1 MDFIKA
7 QNLIS
12 KINNLF
18 QSIQMSENQISTLE
32 KDLMKSY
39 LRELYEIIQRPD
51 EPKSSS
57 IPKKINNQK
66 EELITDLRSNNRLES
81 FDDRLDESIEEV
93 KNELKST
100 VPSSSPAPVE
110 PISKEEV
117 ISSAPVINQE
127 TIVKDYKTEQSP
139 PTLSPSATSSPPPSA
154 TPSPVFNLS
163 SEMAEL
169 FSEPSVSDLSDKL
182 SGTPIQDLSRAF
194 GVNERILTINELF
207 GGDSNRFNE
216 TIRSI
221 NSLSSFHEAKSY
233 LVNKVANEMNWTDE
247 SRKEKASIFIKT
259 VRRKFK

>member
-39 LRELYEIIQRPD
+39 LRELYEIIQPQE
-51 EPKSSS
+51 EPNSSS

-66 EELITDLRSNNRLES
+66 EGLITDLKSNNRFES

-93 KNELKST
+93 KIELKST
-100 VPSSSPAPVE
+100 VPPSSPAPVE
-110 PISKEEV
+110 PISREEV
-117 ISSAPVINQE
+117 PSVINQE
-127 TIVKDYKTEQSP
+127 TIVKDYKTEP
-139 PTLSPSATSSPPPSA
+139 PPPALSPSATSSPPASA

-259 VRRKFK
+259 IRRKFK